1 MQDLNV
7 QIQLPEIKSNL
18 EGVKKYLELEVEK
31 YKGLI
36 VTEETLKDCKDT
48 QKELSALEK
57 KMDERRKEIKNKVSV
72 PIKEFENQCKDLIKL
87 IEDVRTP
94 IKDGIAVFDN
104 KKKEEKKELAKNLIK
119 EAVEAHQ
126 LAKKYADK
134 LTILDKYSNLS
145 ATIKGVREDIE
156 LRILPL
162 LQEQERERQNLE
174 IIQTTIDNANLTIN
188 TKLNISEFQRDI
200 DYGFPL
206 AKIIQSINERAEK
219 IREAENPKPIEEPK
233 QEVIE
238 EVVQEVKEE
247 INQPNE
253 APKIIPQPVKEPIK
267 ETMYF
272 VNMKVTANRE
282 MVAKLSSFL
291 QANDYNYEVLDK
303 GRI

>member
-31 YKGLI
+31 YKGMI

-72 PIKEFENQCKDLIKL
+72 PIKEFENQCKELIKL

-104 KKKEEKKELAKNLIK
+104 KKKEEKKELAKKLIK
-119 EAVEAHQ
+119 EAIEAHQ
-126 LAKKYADK
+126 LEKKYADK

-145 ATIKGVREDIE
+145 ATAKGIREDIE

-162 LQEQERERQNLE
+162 LQEQEREKQTLE
-174 IIQTTIDNANLTIN
+174 IIQTTIDNANLTIK
-188 TKLNISEFQRDI
+188 TKLDVSEFQRDI

-206 AKIIQSINERAEK
+206 SKIIQSINERAEK

-233 QEVIE
+233 
-238 EVVQEVKEE
+238 EE
-247 INQPNE
+247 IIQE
-253 APKIIPQPVKEPIK
+253 IKEPVKESASIPVDFTAPQSIK
-267 ETMYF
+267 EPMYY
-272 VNMKVTANRE
+272 VKIKVTANKDDI
-282 MVAKLSSFL
+282 ANLSSFL
-291 QANDYNYEVLDK
+291 KKNRYEYEVIDK
-303 GRI
+303 GRV